1 MFDNFF
7 YLFDKLVIENNYWT
21 YSSYKTV
28 SWTLIT
34 SFYKELIDSLTLFK
48 MGWRWRWGRGVEG
61 AKMPPDQFFLCNFYK
76 R

>member
-48 MGWRWRWGRGVEG
+48 MGGVGGGAEGRGGKNAPGPVF
-61 AKMPPDQFFLCNFYK
+61 PL
-76 R
+76 

>member
-34 SFYKELIDSLTLFK
+34 SFYKELIDSVTLFK
-48 MGWRWRWGRGVEG
+48 MGGGGGEGRGSKNAPGPVF
-61 AKMPPDQFFLCNFYK
+61 PL
-76 R
+76 

>member
-48 MGWRWRWGRGVEG
+48 MGGWGGRRVEG
-61 AKMPPDQFFLCNFYK
+61 AKMPPDQFFPCNFYK